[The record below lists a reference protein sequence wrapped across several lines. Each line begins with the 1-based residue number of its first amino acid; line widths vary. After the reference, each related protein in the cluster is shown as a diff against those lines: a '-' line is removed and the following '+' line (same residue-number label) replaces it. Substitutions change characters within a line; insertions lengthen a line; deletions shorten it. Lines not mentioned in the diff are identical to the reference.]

1 MAFWKRVKE
10 WLFPDNTEPAEGSDA
25 GRGEPSDT
33 GSQSEAKK
41 LNSPNTQ
48 HPVPQEDTEH
58 HYSETDT
65 IPTTTTPQDP
75 EEAEQIEKIKALLES
90 NDLSNHELAAMF
102 MLGLGKGW
110 DASMYALV
118 SNSADKLTFWAEQ
131 EDNADFLNLV
141 VDLKIGPRFFGQY
154 SEVAAFAEIVPRFTA
169 LRSLYWGAKH
179 YWNQHP
185 ILAAASQ
192 LPQLERLHIE
202 SSKMNFLPDYIG
214 QATQLRAL
222 YLSNNKL
229 TELPESIEELTQ
241 LEILDLS
248 GNQFTTCPRSISKLK
263 RLEVLKLQDNPLEEV
278 KARLLGRLYRLR
290 DLQLPQS
297 VAQAHLDTLKDWLP
311 DVDFGQPYWQFD
323 QEEH

>member
-10 WLFPDNTEPAEGSDA
+10 WLFPDNTESSEEVEAGTGQLDLPTSSYPVEQETTNAYHSEVDA
-25 GRGEPSDT
+25 LPI
-33 GSQSEAKK
+33 A
-41 LNSPNTQ
+41 
-48 HPVPQEDTEH
+48 
-58 HYSETDT
+58 
-65 IPTTTTPQDP
+65 TPQDP
-75 EEAEQIEKIKALLES
+75 EEAEQVEKIKALLES
-90 NDLSNHELAAMF
+90 NDLSNHQLAAMF

-131 EDNADFLNLV
+131 EDNADFLKLV
-141 VDLKIGPRFFGQY
+141 VNLKIGPRFFGQY
-154 SEVAAFAEIVPRFTA
+154 SEIAAFAEIMPRFTEM
-169 LRSLYWGAKH
+169 RSLYWGAKH

-192 LPQLERLHIE
+192 LPQLECLHIA

-222 YLSNNKL
+222 YLNDNKL
-229 TELPESIEELTQ
+229 TELPESMEALTQ

-248 GNQFTTCPRSISKLK
+248 GNQFTACPRSIAKLK
-263 RLEVLKLQDNPLEEV
+263 RLEVLKLQDNPLQGV

-290 DLQLPQS
+290 DLQLPESIAQS
-297 VAQAHLDTLKDWLP
+297 HLETLKDWLP
-311 DVDFGQPYWQFD
+311 DVDFERPYWQFD